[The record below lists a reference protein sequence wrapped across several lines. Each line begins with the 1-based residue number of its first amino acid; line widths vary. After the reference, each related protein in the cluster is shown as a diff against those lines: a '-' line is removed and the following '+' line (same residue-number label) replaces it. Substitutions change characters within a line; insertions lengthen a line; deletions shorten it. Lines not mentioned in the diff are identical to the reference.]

1 MDNKFLKRKKRVKV
15 NIFGTKGRPRLSVYR
30 SNKGLY
36 VQIID
41 DALGKTVVALSIKK
55 LEKEIKGK
63 TKVDAAYLLGEKIAE
78 MAKKKKITKVIFD
91 KSGYKKGKV
100 GVALS
105 KAQDVRSAITK
116 AISAAKRRMD
126 IIPLAGTTI
135 PFSISEKFSAA
146 KVMLKPAPPG
156 SGIIAGGPE

>member
-15 NIFGTKGRPRLSVYR
+15 NIFGTKDRPRMSVYR
-30 SNKGLY
+30 SNKSLY

-63 TKVDAAYLLGEKIAE
+63 TKVEAGYLLGEKIAE

-91 KSGYKKGKV
+91 KSGYKYHGRVKAVAEGARKG
-100 GVALS
+100 GL
-105 KAQDVRSAITK
+105 I
-116 AISAAKRRMD
+116 
-126 IIPLAGTTI
+126 
-135 PFSISEKFSAA
+135 F
-146 KVMLKPAPPG
+146 
-156 SGIIAGGPE
+156 